1 MVFDSHKDGVVQ
13 EQSVAQESKQEAVN
27 VQTEAQEQ
35 KNQQHISETD
45 KADALSVA
53 SATFR
58 LTIEGTEIEY
68 ISEYQFELSLT
79 DIDTKDNGILI
90 KVCDSFNDVAQ
101 NVKTA
106 AAKSFNDGD
115 PKFDEK
121 GGILFLFSGPAPTEK
136 QEQDL
141 LTMFEDKYL
150 IYQTTMALH
159 QKAGF
164 DQRKDGAFNMLGLQ
178 YRLVVKEVGW
188 DGEKDT
194 YKTIADKRYDAP
206 KVRMKCLEYVPIN

>member
-1 MVFDSHKDGVVQ
+1 M
-13 EQSVAQESKQEAVN
+13 AQESKQEAVN

-53 SATFR
+53 NATFR
-58 LTIEGTEIEY
+58 LTTEGTEIDY

-79 DIDTKDNGILI
+79 DINTEDNEILI

-115 PKFDEK
+115 PEFDEK
-121 GGILFLFSGPAPTEK
+121 GGILYLFSGPAPTEK

-150 IYQTTMALH
+150 ICQTTMDLH
-159 QKAGF
+159 QKAGLN
-164 DQRKDGAFNMLGLQ
+164 QRKDGAFNLLGLQ

-206 KVRMKCLEYVPIN
+206 KVRMKCLEYVPIK